1 MINVFIIDDHYLIH
15 DGFNQLFNKE
25 EDQIEVV
32 GSALNINEALVRIPQ
47 LPVNII
53 ILDLYIKFDDPVL
66 NISCLKQTFP
76 LLPVVILS
84 QEESIDWQVKM
95 FKEGA
100 SGYLFKEDK
109 KQIISLTI
117 QMVAGGQNVIPANI
131 VPLLSQNNK
140 DMAGSSITYEDKKL
154 IHKMIEGSNIKEIS
168 KIFGKSISS
177 IEKELKKIRLKFN
190 AKTNFELLHYLIK
203 NKII

>member
-1 MINVFIIDDHYLIH
+1 
-15 DGFNQLFNKE
+15 
-25 EDQIEVV
+25 
-32 GSALNINEALVRIPQ
+32 
-47 LPVNII
+47 
-53 ILDLYIKFDDPVL
+53 
-66 NISCLKQTFP
+66 
-76 LLPVVILS
+76 
-84 QEESIDWQVKM
+84 M

-154 IHKMIEGSNIKEIS
+154 IHKMIEGIQ
-168 KIFGKSISS
+168 
-177 IEKELKKIRLKFN
+177 
-190 AKTNFELLHYLIK
+190 H
-203 NKII
+203 